1 MPINLRS
8 LSIALVLAGII
19 SGPALAATDSS
30 DVLLRG
36 AKKWV
41 EKDRADLAKNM
52 LQKLILIEPNSTEAL
67 YMLGNIEM
75 KNGKPEEAQ
84 RYLQRLEQTS
94 PNSPRT
100 RELRDSYR
108 LATTDKAALENMRSL
123 AQAGKTEQA
132 DKILK
137 QVFPEK
143 PPKGE
148 LGVEYYRISGST
160 KAGYNKTQDELSALY
175 KETGDTRYRL
185 LQLELQ
191 SYRSEHLTTAL
202 RGYEELSR
210 HGDVNTR
217 LLQEGWRRSL
227 YKYPDNTDKQGAIKQ
242 YLTAYPNDKE
252 MIALLG
258 DVQKN
263 MAGRSMTAKTI
274 VVAQAPQPKAAPP
287 AKAAAVK
294 PAPAKVKTPKKH
306 GHAHGADKPA
316 ETAPATVAAKT
327 EAAPAMTE
335 AEEQDIEARTNALDA
350 LQDGKLDEAET
361 SLSDLL
367 KRRPQDPEIL
377 GGLGFVHLRR
387 GQPGEAEKWF
397 TQAAEASKGD
407 NPKWVSL
414 VSTAGF
420 WKNLLAA
427 DKLLDENKLPEAEA
441 TIQQALALQ
450 PDNPDGLALLG
461 NIKSAGNDLV
471 EAERLYREVLG
482 KESYNVAA
490 IRGLSSLLTR
500 SGRGE
505 EALALIEKTLQNNQ
519 SEISKNPSVQA
530 GLLREEADLYLAAH
544 RTSHAIQALEM
555 AVLLDPKNPWVRFS
569 LAKLYISLDLT
580 PLGMRVLQEGV
591 TLAPKDPVM
600 HYVRA
605 LVLLSLDDYTGALDS
620 LAQIPEPELTR
631 AMLETRNRALMQYYF
646 QQAEYK
652 FAHGDRK
659 EAIRIMSV
667 AQIQAQENY
676 SATEQVAEGWFQLGL
691 QKQGLSAMRKLPQP
705 VPLKTQIYFASLL
718 NRASQDQEL
727 ANYLPTLHIP
737 DSADETS
744 KKYRATI
751 QDIEFAMAGRQ
762 FDKLMK
768 AGKTEQAQQFADT
781 ILNAN
786 QLSNAEYFKIHR
798 RYFSR
803 AELPG
808 NAISLLNQEKE
819 QNPNEPSVR
828 WDLANAYHEDKQD
841 SNAQRELDELLSL
854 TRGDD
859 VDMRLR
865 IASLQQN
872 VGDSAGSRQTLNDLM
887 ERYPDNTDVLFQAGN
902 IARADGKYNQAMRYY
917 QQISEQAGKPAPAAE
932 PVAVKVAEK
941 PAPNNILLDLL
952 PAKSVQEESGR
963 SRTSLA
969 PALQSTAESEK
980 IYRTAIASDVSKA
993 KYVPNTT
1000 AALAEQQMAS
1010 IASNRSAKIE
1020 AGLDIQSKTA
1030 TSGTSTYNA
1039 IEIPVL
1045 ARFPIGYEA
1054 HGTLQV
1060 DKVNVDAGALPN
1072 TFNDAALFG
1081 KVQAFTAPPLQPVAQ
1096 SASGTS
1102 IGLGYEQDSV
1112 RADLGVIG
1120 IGFPVSNVVGG
1131 IVHGGNMGRLSY
1143 SLNLS
1148 RRPYTGSL
1156 ISYAGARDTVS
1167 GTVWG
1172 GVTNTGLSLYLSTT
1186 LSSAAMGSFNVST
1199 MASYGLLRGQNVL
1212 NNDRLY
1218 LRLAVDQ
1225 DIYSSDDMVLNLGL
1239 NANFMRFSKNESFY
1253 TFGHGGYYSPQNS
1266 LSFGLPLEL
1275 IGRSD
1280 LLSYQ
1285 LKASVSYS
1293 RTKEDAAAFYPNDP
1307 ALQSRAAVSFLP
1319 AGYAQ
1324 AAYPGGSG
1332 GGFGYGLR
1340 AATEYRLTP
1349 NFAMGGRFNIER
1361 SAYYAPNSLLIYGRY
1376 MFNPETG
1383 PVKMRPEPVIPY
1395 SQY

>member
-100 RELRDSYR
+100 RELSNAINGKTT
-108 LATTDKAALENMRSL
+108 LSPTPVVKNEIIKPPAVHLVAVKTAPPKNKKGKAVTDKA
-123 AQAGKTEQA
+123 
-132 DKILK
+132 
-137 QVFPEK
+137 
-143 PPKGE
+143 
-148 LGVEYYRISGST
+148 
-160 KAGYNKTQDELSALY
+160 
-175 KETGDTRYRL
+175 KETK
-185 LQLELQ
+185 QP
-191 SYRSEHLTTAL
+191 LTTQKQ
-202 RGYEELSR
+202 EE
-210 HGDVNTR
+210 
-217 LLQEGWRRSL
+217 
-227 YKYPDNTDKQGAIKQ
+227 I
-242 YLTAYPNDKE
+242 
-252 MIALLG
+252 
-258 DVQKN
+258 
-263 MAGRSMTAKTI
+263 
-274 VVAQAPQPKAAPP
+274 
-287 AKAAAVK
+287 K
-294 PAPAKVKTPKKH
+294 PAVADTP
-306 GHAHGADKPA
+306 
-316 ETAPATVAAKT
+316 E
-327 EAAPAMTE
+327 
-335 AEEQDIEARTNALDA
+335 DITIDPDIIARTDALDA
-350 LQDGKLDEAET
+350 MADGKLDEAEA
-361 SLSDLL
+361 SLLEIL
-367 KRRPQDPEIL
+367 KRRPQDPEVL
-377 GGLGFVHLRR
+377 GGLGLIKQRH
-387 GQPGEAEKWF
+387 GNPAEAETWF
-397 TQAAEASKGD
+397 DQALQAAQAGKSETGR
-407 NPKWVSL
+407 WVDL
-414 VSTAGF
+414 LEMARF
-420 WKNLLAA
+420 WKNLKAA
-427 DKLLDENKLPEAEA
+427 NILLDENKLPEAEA
-441 TIQQALALQ
+441 AITQALAVKPGY
-450 PDNPDGLALLG
+450 PDALAVLG
-461 NIKSAGNDLV
+461 NIKSASNNLA
-471 EAERLYREVLG
+471 EAEPLYREALKTEG
-482 KESYNVAA
+482 YNVSA
-490 IRGLSSLLTR
+490 IYGLTR
-500 SGRGE
+500 LLSQTQRSS
-505 EALALIEKTLQNNQ
+505 EALALIERVLQDYP
-519 SEISKNPSVQA
+519 SEWSKKPESKA
-530 GLLREEADLYLAAH
+530 SILREEGRLYLEAGK
-544 RTSHAIQALEM
+544 TSQAMKALET
-555 AVLLDPKNPWVRFS
+555 AVAANPKDAWVRFS
-569 LAKLYISLDLT
+569 LARLYISLDLA
-580 PLGMRVLQEGV
+580 PLARNVMQEGV
-591 TLAPKDPVM
+591 TLNPKDPDM

-605 LVLLSLDDYTGALDS
+605 LILLGMEDYAGGIDS
-620 LAQIPEPELTR
+620 LNQIPETSLTKDMID
-631 AMLETRNRALMQYYF
+631 ARNHALFKYHF
-646 QQAEYK
+646 HQAEYK

-887 ERYPDNTDVLFQAGN
+887 ERYPNNTDVLLQAGN
-902 IARADGKYNQAMRYY
+902 IARADGKYNQAMHYY

-932 PVAVKVAEK
+932 PVAIKVAEK
-941 PAPNNILLDLL
+941 PAPDNILLDLL
-952 PAKSVQEESGR
+952 PAKSVQEESVR

-1000 AALAEQQMAS
+1000 TALAEQQMAS

-1060 DKVNVDAGALPN
+1060 DLVNVDAGALPN

-1349 NFAMGGRFNIER
+1349 NFAMGGRFNMER